1 MARLV
6 GDPSFDLAA
15 RDERL
20 DAHIAARPVTQW
32 VLGQREAEFEESRR
46 EYFEE
51 MEPGFRA
58 MIEGTRR
65 FLEMMFGHPV

>member
-1 MARLV
+1 
-6 GDPSFDLAA
+6 
-15 RDERL
+15 
-20 DAHIAARPVTQW
+20 
-32 VLGQREAEFEESRR
+32 VLGQRETEFEESRR

-58 MIEGTRR
+58 MIEGTRP